1 MNRRNNCLAVLLTV
15 GFLLVL
21 TAYITAPRPVQTL
34 AEENG
39 RTLVIDAGHGGEDG
53 GAVSA
58 SGVRES
64 TLNLAVALRVRDLA
78 AFVGLDTVMV
88 RETDV
93 SVADGG
99 ATVSE
104 RKRSDLAERV
114 RLVQSTPGAL
124 LLSIHQNHFAEEK
137 YDGAQVFYRSGS
149 EELAKKTQEN
159 LRLCLDPSN
168 RRQAKKSS
176 QVYLMEH
183 ISCPAILVECG
194 FLSNAAETEKLT
206 QPDYQKKLAAAM
218 LCAIAAGNEGTEDE
232 QIG

>member
-21 TAYITAPRPVQTL
+21 TAYISAPRTEQTF
-34 AEENG
+34 AQSG
-39 RTLVIDAGHGGEDG
+39 CVTLVIDAGHGGEDG
-53 GAVSA
+53 GAVSS

-64 TLNLAVALRVRDLA
+64 ALNLAVALRVRDLA
-78 AFVGLDTVMV
+78 ALVGLDTVMV

-99 ATVSE
+99 RTVSE
-104 RKRSDLAERV
+104 RKRSDLAARV
-114 RLVQSTPGAL
+114 RLVQSTPGAV

-137 YDGAQVFYRSGS
+137 YDGAQVFFASGS
-149 EELAKKTQEN
+149 EELARKTQEN

-183 ISCPAILVECG
+183 ITCPALLVECG
-194 FLSNAAETEKLT
+194 FLSNAAETEKLKE
-206 QPDYQKKLAAAM
+206 PDYQKKLAAAM
-218 LCAIAAGNEGTEDE
+218 LCAIAAGNGGTEDV
-232 QIG
+232 QNG